1 MRFYSKIL
9 FIICVVFYT
18 NNMFSQNSLELEY
31 TSQTLELKAI
41 NSHLDSLNTI
51 LQNKANV
58 IEAEKVKNGKNS
70 NKIATLLSGTASLT
84 NRIDSLRN
92 DANKLSNKI
101 YLTKKKLHQFY
112 TTKIDSLNKIS
123 NNNKS
128 VSVEKI
134 KLIEKRLLV
143 SPEINSLSFSPQSV
157 LRLEPSK
164 DSIKQKIYT
173 EYLNEAFQE
182 VDQKM
187 AEIQG
192 LKKEIT
198 NILQLNKETK
208 EFLED
213 IDFDNNF
220 AVYSN
225 PNTAERSLE
234 YTNDYNTEG
243 RFTDEKASLNTVNT
257 QSKYFADILFQF
269 GLSETYNPSSYLNTD
284 ENSTITNLKQFNTLI
299 EAVEKQLKDYK
310 IIISN
315 KLKGS

>member
-1 MRFYSKIL
+1 MKKCFKIL
-9 FIICVVFYT
+9 FIIFIALASKSVLA
-18 NNMFSQNSLELEY
+18 QNPLELEY
-31 TSQTLELKAI
+31 AAQTLELKSI
-41 NSHLDSLNTI
+41 NLQLDSLNTI
-51 LQNKANV
+51 LLGKANI
-58 IEAEKVKNGKNS
+58 IETEKS
-70 NKIATLLSGTASLT
+70 RTNKDGTKITALLSGTASLT
-84 NRIDSLRN
+84 NKIDSLRN
-92 DANKLSNKI
+92 DANKLSSKI
-101 YLTKKKLHQFY
+101 YLTKKKLHKFY
-112 TTKIDSLNKIS
+112 TAKIDSLN
-123 NNNKS
+123 NLGDNNKS
-128 VSVEKI
+128 INVEKI

-143 SPEINSLSFSPQSV
+143 SPEINILSFSPQSV
-157 LRLEPSK
+157 LKLGPSK

-173 EYLNEAFQE
+173 EYLNEAFLE

-187 AEIQG
+187 NEIKG

-225 PNTAERSLE
+225 PNTTQSNIE
-234 YTNDYNTEG
+234 YTDNFNDEG
-243 RFTDEKASLNTVNT
+243 RMAGDKTALNTVNT

-269 GLSETYNPSSYLNTD
+269 GLSETYNPASYLTS
-284 ENSTITNLKQFNTLI
+284 EGNSTITNLKQFNNLI